1 MEARRARRHTAAMG
15 YAAAAAEEFKVFLV
29 EDSPEIRERLLA
41 LFASVEGARTV
52 GYADGAE
59 AAIRDILAERPDA
72 VVLDV
77 SLAQGSGIDVLRA
90 LRAQAPE
97 IDVYMLTNFATPQYR
112 RLCERLGAK
121 GFFDKSTE
129 FELVRDAI
137 AVRSLH
143 LAAQQADPQSVH

>member
-1 MEARRARRHTAAMG
+1 MEIITTAD
-15 YAAAAAEEFKVFLV
+15 EFKVFLV
-29 EDSPEIRERLLA
+29 EDSPQIRERLFA
-41 LFASVEGARTV
+41 LFAGVSGARTV
-52 GYADGAE
+52 GYADN
-59 AAIRDILAERPDA
+59 AASAIHDILAGRPDA

-90 LRAQAPE
+90 LQAEAPE

-121 GFFDKSTE
+121 GFFDKSSE

-137 AVRSLH
+137 AART
-143 LAAQQADPQSVH
+143 VH

>member
-1 MEARRARRHTAAMG
+1 MVRQGAGRHTAGMG
-15 YAAAAAEEFKVFLV
+15 YAAAAAEEFRVFLV
-29 EDSPEIRERLLA
+29 EDSAEIRERLLA

-52 GYADGAE
+52 GYADGAD
-59 AAIRDILAERPDA
+59 AAIHDILADRPHA

-90 LRAQAPE
+90 LQAQAPE

-129 FELVRDAI
+129 FTLVRDAI
-137 AVRSLH
+137 AARSVSH
-143 LAAQQADPQSVH
+143 SYH